1 MQTLVVSPGGGVSIN
16 ASGNP
21 GMATAGSG
29 DVLSGVIASFLGQ
42 QMDQRDAARAA
53 VFVHG
58 DAGDRAAMRLGERGM
73 TASDIVERL
82 PAAVE
87 ALVRGDW

>member
-1 MQTLVVSPGGGVSIN
+1 
-16 ASGNP
+16 
-21 GMATAGSG
+21 
-29 DVLSGVIASFLGQ
+29 
-42 QMDQRDAARAA
+42 MDQRDAARAA